1 MARFAFSSRP
11 RPALYGHYFAECK
24 VGLFS
29 VGGGRR
35 ECPSLGK
42 DLEESF
48 QDASQEEGRKIALG
62 EQEREG
68 KKWTDSCK
76 MGDKRGVAPSEESH
90 LKQISSGI
98 TGFALDGSGIQV
110 GTRLP
115 QGHWLLGD

>member
-48 QDASQEEGRKIALG
+48 QDASQELGRKKNRPRGARERG
-62 EQEREG
+62 EKVGGLMQNGRE
-68 KKWTDSCK
+68 TYV
-76 MGDKRGVAPSEESH
+76 VAPSESH
-90 LKQISSGI
+90 
-98 TGFALDGSGIQV
+98 
-110 GTRLP
+110 P
-115 QGHWLLGD
+115 